1 MAPLVGACVGQVKQ
15 VLLQRG
21 SLPACFD
28 IRADTVVE
36 LLKLPAD
43 GDMVSAAKESMFGA
57 CFPSVRMSGPF
68 LLVFQMFPIFRAL
81 LPFLLFPAYRCCAF
95 WPDHQP
101 IWILQGARP

>member
-1 MAPLVGACVGQVKQ
+1 MLETHLNFCVGQVKQ

-43 GDMVSAAKESMFGA
+43 GDMERTAKES
-57 CFPSVRMSGPF
+57 
-68 LLVFQMFPIFRAL
+68 I
-81 LPFLLFPAYRCCAF
+81 
-95 WPDHQP
+95 
-101 IWILQGARP
+101 